1 MSFSLDQSFNKR
13 FFEAAPVS
21 VCIIGSSGE
30 IHFVNRSFSALVQ
43 AVPEIPLVHFRQ
55 LLPGVSDVAF
65 EVGRLFQHA
74 GDFSTLE
81 LQVECFS
88 GARKTLGLTTSLLA
102 DHVEGQALLVCCQDL
117 TETVQLRNRLVKSQN
132 RFRELIQ
139 NSSLGL
145 LEVDNDEVIK
155 YANLSFCTLT
165 GYTPDELIGRHAP
178 SLLLPGDD
186 IQSNERISEVQ
197 EKRRSGISDAYEL
210 RILAKGGEPKWVLI
224 SGAPLYDDDGNVV
237 GSMGIHHDITLTK
250 HAENELRKTLQKEA
264 DLNQLKT
271 RFITLTSHEFR
282 TPLTTIQ
289 TSAELLKMATE
300 NPGRDSAEKSQRYI
314 NRITQEV
321 SRLTTLMN
329 DILILGRIE
338 VGRIAMNARPTD
350 LVSLTREL
358 LEAGHF
364 LQSDSRTLKLSVVGN
379 PVPVEVDTSLITHIY
394 QNLFSNALKY
404 SPGKAEPLVTLEY
417 LDDRCR
423 ISIRDYGIG
432 IPESDI
438 HNLFQTFYRASN
450 VENIQGTGLGL
461 TIVKQFVELHGG
473 KLFVESAENLGSC
486 FAFEVYLNLPS

>member
-1 MSFSLDQSFNKR
+1 MSFFLDQSIKR
-13 FFEAAPVS
+13 SLETAPVPIF
-21 VCIIGSSGE
+21 VIDSSGK
-30 IHFVNRSFSALVQ
+30 IHLANKSFSTLVQ
-43 AVPEIPLVHFRQ
+43 CTPETSLDHFKQ
-55 LLPGVSDVAF
+55 LLHESSDVAI
-65 EVGRLFQHA
+65 ELRRLFRHA
-74 GDFSTLE
+74 GDASSVE
-81 LQVECFS
+81 LQVQCFL
-88 GARKTLGLTTSLLA
+88 GTRKTLGMTTSLFM
-102 DHVEGQALLVCCQDL
+102 DQPEGQYLLVYCRDL
-117 TETVQLRNRLVKSQN
+117 TEAVQLRNRLVKSEN

-145 LEVDNDEVIK
+145 LEVDNHEIIR

-165 GYTPDELIGRHAP
+165 GYTPEELIGRHAP
-178 SLLLPGDD
+178 SVLLPGDD

-197 EKRRSGISDAYEL
+197 EKRKSGISDAYEL

-250 HAENELRKTLQKEA
+250 QAENELRKTLQKEA
-264 DLNQLKT
+264 ELNQLKT

-321 SRLTTLMN
+321 SRLTNLMN
-329 DILILGRIE
+329 DILVLGRIE
-338 VGRIAMNARPTD
+338 AGRIAMNARPTD
-350 LVSLTREL
+350 LVRLTRDL
-358 LEAGHF
+358 LDAGHF
-364 LQSDSRTLKLSVVGN
+364 LQSDPRSLQLSVVGN
-379 PVPVEVDTSLITHIY
+379 PVLVEVDSTLITHIY

-404 SPGKAEPLVTLEY
+404 SPGQADPVVTLEY
-417 LDDRCR
+417 FDDRCR
-423 ISIRDYGIG
+423 ISVRDYGMG
-432 IPESDI
+432 IPERDMN
-438 HNLFQTFYRASN
+438 NLFQAFYRASN

-473 KLFVESAENLGSC
+473 KLFVETAENSGSC
-486 FAFEVYLNLPS
+486 FVFEVYLKFPS